1 MKAIL
6 LSLMFLACTTS
17 DGVYICT
24 GPQSRRYHKSAS
36 CKGLRNCSREI
47 KKSVSNKQKVCT
59 KPHVTFAIDTIDNNG
74 IMKVIK

>member
-1 MKAIL
+1 MRTIFLAIPFL
-6 LSLMFLACTTS
+6 FLACTTS

-47 KKSVSNKQKVCT
+47 KQVTLEQAKKLHKTPCRICYKHNKESK
-59 KPHVTFAIDTIDNNG
+59 
-74 IMKVIK
+74 

>member
-47 KKSVSNKQKVCT
+47 KKVSLEQAKSMHKTPC
-59 KPHVTFAIDTIDNNG
+59 HICYRHH
-74 IMKVIK
+74 

>member
-6 LSLMFLACTTS
+6 LSLIFLACATS
-17 DGVYICT
+17 DGVYVCM

-47 KKSVSNKQKVCT
+47 KKVSLEQAKSMHKTPCHICY
-59 KPHVTFAIDTIDNNG
+59 KH
-74 IMKVIK
+74 